1 MNRLSRKLTLSFF
14 IVSVLSM
21 GVMVILAR
29 KIFQFMLSRYMP
41 NQMQMMSPFSGGSTE
56 RFFNALDVS
65 YILAGFI
72 SILISF
78 ASGYLVVLIITRPLQ
93 KLSKAADRI
102 ANGDLTE
109 RVQLGTDDEIGQMA
123 KSFNSMAS
131 ALEQTEQQRKAL
143 YADIVHELRNPVTV
157 ARCRLEAMLDG
168 MVAPSPQ
175 ELKSVHHEML
185 MLTRVITDLR
195 DLSQADNGQL
205 TLHKESIDPR
215 VWLTK
220 AVEEFQIMAE
230 EKGIQLSF
238 SIERKNPKIN
248 ADQERLNQIMHNLL
262 SNAIRHTSDGGNIIV
277 SLQKNQEK
285 GAIVSIQ
292 DTGYGIPAEDLEHIF
307 ERFYRVDRSRS
318 RNTGGTGLGLA
329 IVKQL
334 VELHGGE
341 VWVES
346 QIGKGSTFSF
356 SLPIKT

>member
-21 GVMVILAR
+21 GVMAILAR
-29 KIFQFMLSRYMP
+29 NIFQFMLNRNMP
-41 NQMQMMSPFSGGSTE
+41 NQMQMMVPFTGGATE
-56 RFFNALDVS
+56 RFFNALDAS

-78 ASGYLVVLIITRPLQ
+78 VSGYLVVIIITRPLR
-93 KLSKAADRI
+93 KLSRAADRI

-109 RVQLGTDDEIGQMA
+109 RVQLATDDEIGRMA

-168 MVAPSPQ
+168 MVALSPQ

-185 MLTRVITDLR
+185 MLSRVITDLR
-195 DLSQADNGQL
+195 DLSLAGNGQL
-205 TLHKESIDPR
+205 TLHKHSMDVQ
-215 VWLTK
+215 VWFTK
-220 AVEEFQIMAE
+220 AVEEFQILAE
-230 EKGIQLSF
+230 GKGIQLSC
-238 SIERKNPKIN
+238 SMERKIPKIN
-248 ADQERLNQIMHNLL
+248 ADQERLNQIMNNLL
-262 SNAIRHTSDGGNIIV
+262 SNAIRHTSDGGTILV
-277 SLQKNQEK
+277 SLLKNMDK
-285 GAIVSIQ
+285 GIIVSIQ
-292 DTGYGIPAEDLEHIF
+292 DTGSGIPAEELKHIF

-356 SLPIKT
+356 SLPMKN